1 MFRLMHNSTSA
12 LFRWQLSA
20 FPGPTATH
28 TGRDSSVDVA
38 WSVFHLD
45 LKEGNVPSFVREL
58 ENCVFQT
65 AGQER

>member
-12 LFRWQLSA
+12 LFGWQLSA

-28 TGRDSSVDVA
+28 TGRDISVDVA